1 MDNNLILSTCV
12 AFVYFIFKI
21 IDSRYIQKDNKTIK
35 LMLKDVLFVFVSTF
49 LGGFILS
56 KINTK
61 TLVGGGD
68 SPSPTQAFTEEP
80 NF

>member
-12 AFVYFIFKI
+12 AVVYFVFKL
-21 IDSRYIQKDNKTIK
+21 IDSRLIQKDKRTIK
-35 LMLKDVLFVFVSTF
+35 MMLKDVLFVFMSTF

-56 KINTK
+56 KLNTK
-61 TLVGGGD
+61 TLVGGG
-68 SPSPTQAFTEEP
+68 SENVTHAFTEEP

>member
-12 AFVYFIFKI
+12 AVVYFAFKL
-21 IDSRYIQKDNKTIK
+21 IDSRFIQKDKKTIK
-35 LMLKDVLFVFVSTF
+35 MMLKDVLFVFMSTF
-49 LGGFILS
+49 LGGFILT

-61 TLVGGGD
+61 TLVGGGGQV
-68 SPSPTQAFTEEP
+68 PTQAFTEEP